1 MGFVEPGFP
10 SGPVGHDV
18 SMTPPVPVEFARG
31 LYRARMR
38 LAQARIVPMAATL
51 ICLVACLLPGAAVA
65 SASPF
70 RSAQIDFGGLVRT
83 YELHVP
89 AGVEHPS
96 ALVVNLHAAGATG
109 RDQAALTHYDAVAD
123 AHGFVTVHPDGI
135 DFSWADGRGA
145 SMPDRQGVD
154 DVGFIAALV
163 GTLVAEYGIDPGRV
177 FATGLSAGA
186 FMANR
191 LACDRADLFAAIAP
205 VAGTLG
211 TNVGCS
217 PSRPVS
223 VLATH
228 GTADPIVP
236 YDGGGMTGRGGASDV
251 VAAPAMVQRW
261 QQIDRCPGTPSQDV
275 LPGNG
280 DGTATTGLTYSPCA
294 AGSAV
299 EFMRID
305 GGGHTWPGAPPILP
319 VQEVGAASHTFDA
332 SEASW
337 QFFNAHGR

>member
-1 MGFVEPGFP
+1 
-10 SGPVGHDV
+10 
-18 SMTPPVPVEFARG
+18 MTPPVPEEFACG
-31 LYRARMR
+31 LYCARMR
-38 LAQARIVPMAATL
+38 LALGRIGPTAAIL
-51 ICLVACLLPGAAVA
+51 ICIFACFLPGTARAWADPPRAA
-65 SASPF
+65 
-70 RSAQIDFGGLVRT
+70 QMDFGGLVRT

-89 AGVEHPS
+89 AGVSHPS

-109 RDQAALTHYDAVAD
+109 RDQAALTHYDSVAD
-123 AHGFVTVHPDGI
+123 AHGFVAVHPDGI
-135 DFSWADGRGA
+135 DLSWADGRGA
-145 SMPDRQGVD
+145 SLPDRQGVD

-163 GTLVAEYGIDPGRV
+163 GRLVAEYGIDPGRV
-177 FATGLSAGA
+177 FVTGLSAGA

-236 YDGGGMTGRGGASDV
+236 YDGGTMTGRGGDSDV
-251 VAAPAMVQRW
+251 LAAPGMVQRW
-261 QQIDRCPGTPSQDV
+261 QQIDRCQNTPSQDA
-275 LPGNG
+275 LPNNG
-280 DGTATTGLTYSPCA
+280 DGTGTQRLTYPQCA
-294 AGSAV
+294 AGTAV

-305 GGGHTWPGAPPILP
+305 GGGHTWPGAPEILP
-319 VQEVGAASHTFDA
+319 VQAVGSASHAFDA

-337 QFFNAHGR
+337 QFFAAHGR